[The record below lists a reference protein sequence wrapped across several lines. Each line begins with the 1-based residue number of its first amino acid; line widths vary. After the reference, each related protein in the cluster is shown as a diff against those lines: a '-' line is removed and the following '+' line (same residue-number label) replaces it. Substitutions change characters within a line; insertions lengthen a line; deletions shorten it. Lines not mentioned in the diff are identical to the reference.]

1 MEFFR
6 DTNID
11 FLGKKWYF
19 LIFSLIFSVAGVLS
33 MAFWHGIPLGVD
45 FRGGTLVY
53 VKYAHTPDPSAIH
66 TEIERAGLK
75 NARVQR
81 YGQPGNNEVLIALD
95 IQETSEQALDKG
107 KTQIIQALESH
118 AAAGQAG
125 PQQLQFVDRRELSFG
140 EGPASPRIGRRGQP
154 ALHRDSSGIV
164 DYRDKTK
171 SGVLGSIDE
180 LKSVADPAVVASL
193 QESFFVSDFGIRNVE
208 IVGPQVGQQLRK
220 QAILATLYSLGGMLI
235 YLGFRFE
242 WIYGVAAV
250 LTVFHDTL
258 ITVGAFSL
266 LNWEI
271 SLTVIAAILTLIGY
285 SNNDTIVVFD
295 RIRENI
301 KLLRREKLA
310 DIVNKSINQT
320 LSRTILTAGLTF
332 LTVLALFLFGGEVL
346 HGFSFALVIGILIG
360 TYSSIAIAAPILVA
374 YQDWRGGG
382 ARSRLPCHCGRAAAR
397 RSRRKKL
404 RSESGPSGVKS
415 LTCPQRQEFAEGSS
429 ERAGAKRMRSVS
441 KFS

>member
-1 MEFFR
+1 VEFFR
-6 DTNID
+6 NTNID

-19 LIFSLIFSVAGVLS
+19 LTFSLIFSVAGVLS
-33 MAFWHGIPLGVD
+33 MAFWHHIPLGVD

-53 VKYAHTPDPSAIH
+53 VKYSHTPDTAAIGA
-66 TEIERAGLK
+66 ELERAGLK
-75 NARVQR
+75 NARVQE
-81 YGQPGNNEVLIALD
+81 YDKAHNANEVLIQLD
-95 IQETSEQALDKG
+95 IQETNEQALDKG
-107 KTQIIQALESH
+107 KIQIIQALESN
-118 AAAGQAG
+118 APAGKQDLNNSSSLTVANYLLEKD
-125 PQQLQFVDRRELSFG
+125 P
-140 EGPASPRIGRRGQP
+140 
-154 ALHRDSSGIV
+154 LHLSSGIDANPRYTALAQAIV

-171 SGVLGSIDE
+171 GGVLGSLSQDE
-180 LKSVADPAVVASL
+180 LKSVADPAVVAAL
-193 QESFFVSDFGIRNVE
+193 QDNFFVSDFGVRNVE
-208 IVGPQVGQQLRK
+208 IIGPQVGKQLRS

-301 KLLRREKLA
+301 KLLRRDKLA

-346 HGFSFALVIGILIG
+346 RGFSLALVIGILIG

-374 YQDWRGGG
+374 YQEWRGERGK
-382 ARSRLPCHCGRAAAR
+382 RAIAMP
-397 RSRRKKL
+397 L
-404 RSESGPSGVKS
+404 RPGNGSAQTKEKVKI
-415 LTCPQRQEFAEGSS
+415 
-429 ERAGAKRMRSVS
+429 
-441 KFS
+441 

>member
-6 DTNID
+6 NTNID

-19 LIFSLIFSVAGVLS
+19 LSFSLIFSVAGLLS

-53 VKYAHTPDPSAIH
+53 VKYSHTPDPAAIH
-66 TEIERAGLK
+66 ADIERLGLK
-75 NARVQR
+75 NARVQS
-81 YGQPGNNEVLIALD
+81 YGQAANNEVLIQLD
-95 IQETSEQALDKG
+95 IQQTSEQALDKG
-107 KTQIIQALESH
+107 KTQIIQSLEKN
-118 AAAGQAG
+118 AVAGKQDLNNSSSLAITNYLLEKDPLHLASDANQRYTAIAQA
-125 PQQLQFVDRRELSFG
+125 
-140 EGPASPRIGRRGQP
+140 
-154 ALHRDSSGIV
+154 IV
-164 DYRDKTK
+164 GYRDKQK
-171 SGVLGSIDE
+171 GGVLGSIDE
-180 LKSVADPAVVASL
+180 LKGVADAAAIAPL
-193 QESFFVSDFGIRNVE
+193 QDGFFVSDFGVRNVE

-220 QAILATLYSLGGMLI
+220 QAILAALYSLAGMLV

-250 LTVFHDTL
+250 
-258 ITVGAFSL
+258 

-301 KLLRREKLA
+301 KLLRRDKLA

-346 HGFSFALVIGILIG
+346 KGFSLALVIGILIG

-374 YQDWRGGG
+374 YQDWRGDRGKRPV
-382 ARSRLPCHCGRAAAR
+382 AMPVRSGNGQERP
-397 RSRRKKL
+397 KEK
-404 RSESGPSGVKS
+404 VK
-415 LTCPQRQEFAEGSS
+415 
-429 ERAGAKRMRSVS
+429 V
-441 KFS
+441 